1 MLKDYLYEFRHH
13 TKGIDPRY
21 DLVMYDSMR
30 RTKTKKSTTLGI
42 ARMVLDQQ
50 VDLSHMDYEVRV
62 SGNHI
67 SLIKAGTQYDPAII
81 AEISLDRRSMFLLP
95 QGSRRAR
102 IIARHFKQIKS
113 SIEVFFYDAQSVKYL

>member
-1 MLKDYLYEFRHH
+1 MLIDYISQFRHH

-42 ARMVLDQQ
+42 ARMVLDKQ
-50 VDLSHMDYEVRV
+50 VGLSHVDYEVLI
-62 SGNHI
+62 SGTQI
-67 SLIKAGTQYDPAII
+67 MVIKAGTQYDPSII

-95 QGSRRAR
+95 QGARRAR

-113 SIEVFFYDAQSVKYL
+113 SIEAFFYDAESIKYL